1 MEPLHVVDKGIYE
14 VMRVL
19 LDVNKLEVENTALK
33 WQLSKILP
41 K

>member
-19 LDVNKLEVENTALK
+19 LDVNKLEVENTALE

>member
-19 LDVNKLEVENTALK
+19 LDINKLEVENTALK